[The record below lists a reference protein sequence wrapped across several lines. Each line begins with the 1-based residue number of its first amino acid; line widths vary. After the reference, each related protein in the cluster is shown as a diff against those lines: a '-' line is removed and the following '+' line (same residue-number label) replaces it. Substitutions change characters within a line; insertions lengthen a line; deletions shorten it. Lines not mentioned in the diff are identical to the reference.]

1 MEATVIQAQMQPTS
15 LYIYRPS
22 EDLVYVRGAE
32 LLLCLADE
40 VQIVRRYVGNVP
52 WSLVVV
58 VNRKRELVEDSHLEE
73 IYWSLVI

>member
-1 MEATVIQAQMQPTS
+1 MEATVIQAQIQPTS

-22 EDLVYVRGAE
+22 EDLVYVRDAE
-32 LLLCLADE
+32 LLLRLADG
-40 VQIVRRYVGNVP
+40 VQIVRRYVGNIP

-58 VNRKRELVEDSHLEE
+58 VKRKRELVEDSQLEE